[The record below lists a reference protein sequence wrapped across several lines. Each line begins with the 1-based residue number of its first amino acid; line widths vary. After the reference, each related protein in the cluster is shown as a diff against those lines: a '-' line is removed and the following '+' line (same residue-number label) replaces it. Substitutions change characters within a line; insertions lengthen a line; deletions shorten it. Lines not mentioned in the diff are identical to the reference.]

1 MLSLQTTGHRCTFPP
16 PLVVLS
22 ICLWFSVAIP
32 LGSRMLWWAWLFML
46 AWVVLRLVFMF
57 NFLRTSLLF
66 LGGSKRVGFAVTDI
80 KHITM
85 PHFDIYFH
93 MWRDR
98 EENWMREFKKWQ
110 REEES
115 SWLVVSRKKSSK
127 KVSFAR
133 ILNQPSPVRKSV
145 PAELKNIIKFGRLSF
160 ELANAPSSFLAVFS
174 NSKSSFRH
182 NTVPRALVASS
193 TVFSRIKASL
203 I

>member
-1 MLSLQTTGHRCTFPP
+1 VGPREWALLLLISSILLCHTLTFT
-16 PLVVLS
+16 S
-22 ICLWFSVAIP
+22 ICGEIGKKTGCVSLRNGSVRRNP
-32 LGSRMLWWAWLFML
+32 LGWW
-46 AWVVLRLVFMF
+46 
-57 NFLRTSLLF
+57 F
-66 LGGSKRVGFAVTDI
+66 LG
-80 KHITM
+80 
-85 PHFDIYFH
+85 
-93 MWRDR
+93 
-98 EENWMREFKKWQ
+98 
-110 REEES
+110 
-115 SWLVVSRKKSSK
+115 RKVLK